1 MLIGNNLIRSS
12 VGRFATISIDNQAVG
27 IGATWISPAIT
38 LRPSEHGYLWTLY
51 MTSEDANNNPYL
63 NIRIN
68 GANVFDDHLN
78 LPKFPGAQQGST
90 DSCGNMYFPPNSV
103 IDVTITNPGIDAVNL
118 SGHLVV
124 YRFYD
129 KDLARDYDSPDC
141 PIWLKEPPPWL
152 VQALRNV
159 SGH

>member
-12 VGRFATISIDNQAVG
+12 VGRFAVISINNEDVALG
-27 IGATWISPAIT
+27 TTWTSPAIT
-38 LRPSEHGYLWTLY
+38 LRPSEHGFLWQLTL
-51 MTSEDANNNPYL
+51 MSEDANNDPYL

-68 GANVFDDHLN
+68 GANVFDNNLN
-78 LPKFPGAQQGST
+78 IPKFPGTQQGST
-90 DSCGNMYFPPNSV
+90 WDCQNMYFPPNSV
-103 IDVTITNPGIDAVNL
+103 IDVTLTNPGIDAVKF

-152 VQALRNV
+152 VQALLNV
-159 SGH
+159 SGR